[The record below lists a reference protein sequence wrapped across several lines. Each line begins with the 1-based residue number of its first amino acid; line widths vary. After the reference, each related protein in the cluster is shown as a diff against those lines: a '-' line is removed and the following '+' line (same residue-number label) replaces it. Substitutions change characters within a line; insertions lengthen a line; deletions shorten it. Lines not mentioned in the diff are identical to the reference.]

1 MFYFATAQPGAGH
14 GKGQRFGPWPISGV
28 DGTNPAQTIR
38 FSIPARKLRPPII
51 ERETVSCP
59 TRNKKSAAIL
69 IGIVLGP
76 LVEENYIRALRI
88 AEGDPMVLFSSD
100 LGNIL
105 WAFLFISI
113 TLPYLIA
120 YLKRRKARLK
130 AASD

>member
-1 MFYFATAQPGAGH
+1 MEKASGLAHGPFPGWMEQTLPKRSVFPSRPVNYDHQLLNGRLGH
-14 GKGQRFGPWPISGV
+14 VQQ
-28 DGTNPAQTIR
+28 GTKN
-38 FSIPARKLRPPII
+38 RPP
-51 ERETVSCP
+51 
-59 TRNKKSAAIL
+59 IL

-88 AEGDPMVLFSSD
+88 AAGDPMVLFSSD